1 GGAAGRCPGGIASLA
16 TILAVS
22 LWVRRG
28 RGDRA
33 AALAALVLMFTY
45 MYWTYMRYSA
55 ADVFLTF
62 AVTLSIFALDAL
74 ARRRDGS
81 DAIWG
86 ALSGGALALSFGFK
100 GLAGLV
106 MPVGGVAAGVLCRPA
121 RARGG
126 WRAGAGPPGGRG
138 PLLV

>member
-1 GGAAGRCPGGIASLA
+1 
-16 TILAVS
+16 
-22 LWVRRG
+22 
-28 RGDRA
+28 
-33 AALAALVLMFTY
+33 
-45 MYWTYMRYSA
+45 MRYSA

-106 MPVGGVAAGVLCRPA
+106 MPVGGVALGLLIDRVRPVRVWRRGLIALGVLILLLLPWHWA
-121 RARGG
+121 MTEALGAELWRG
-126 WRAGAGPPGGRG
+126 
-138 PLLV
+138 L